1 MDPRLGVIDRRSK
14 DIKRLIAVSG
24 GKGGVG
30 KSLIASTLALIL
42 SESGYKVGLLD
53 LDFCSPSVHTILG
66 IRGVYPKEEKGVV
79 PPEIYGIKFMS
90 IIYYAGDNPSPL
102 RGVDI
107 SNAIIELFAITRWG
121 SLDFLIID
129 MPPGIGD
136 ATLDTIRLLKRSE
149 FLIVSTGSIL
159 ALKTAKKVLKMLKEL
174 NIPVL
179 GVVENMKSSRGS
191 CVKEE
196 IEEFGVP
203 LLGEIAFDEGLEGSI
218 GDMERLLKTG
228 FVEDMRQVVSGILES
243 RGSGYSRSLTLSL
256 NSPIIYR

>member
-1 MDPRLGVIDRRSK
+1 MDPRLEVIDKRSEA
-14 DIKRLIAVSG
+14 IKRLIAVSG

-30 KSLIASTLALIL
+30 KSLVASTLALTL
-42 SESGYKVGLLD
+42 SKSGYKVGLLD

-66 IRGVYPKEEKGVV
+66 IKGIYPKEEKGIV

-136 ATLDTIRLLKRSE
+136 ATLDMIRLMKRSE
-149 FLIVSTGSIL
+149 FLVITTQSIL
-159 ALKTAKKVLKMLKEL
+159 ALKTTKKVLKMLKEL
-174 NIPVL
+174 EVPVI
-179 GVVENMKSSRGS
+179 GVIENMRISKGSS
-191 CVKEE
+191 VKEQ
-196 IEEFGVP
+196 IEEFDVS
-203 LLGEIAFDEGLEGSI
+203 LLGEIAFDEDLEDSI
-218 GDMERLLKTG
+218 GDVERLLKTD
-228 FVEDMRQVVSGILES
+228 FAQDMRQIVSGIPDLRVGRES
-243 RGSGYSRSLTLSL
+243 G
-256 NSPIIYR
+256 